1 MKGAAMRQGKFLVF
15 EGVEGCGKT
24 TQAKLLADRLHDASY
39 DVLLTK
45 EPGGDSGICKKIR
58 EILLDPAYKDEMV
71 LRTELL
77 LFEADRA
84 QHADGVI
91 RPALE
96 AGKIV
101 ICDRYEAATFAYQCG
116 ARQICTPNFY
126 LSVNRF
132 ATERLNPDFTFWVD
146 LDPAVGL
153 ERNVAAHKRDRFEME
168 RVEFHRAVRQGYADY
183 FEKIAPPGKW
193 KKFDGT
199 LSITELHKEIADT
212 IVAMN
217 P

>member
-101 ICDRYEAATFAYQCG
+101 ICDRYE
-116 ARQICTPNFY
+116 
-126 LSVNRF
+126 
-132 ATERLNPDFTFWVD
+132 
-146 LDPAVGL
+146 
-153 ERNVAAHKRDRFEME
+153 ME